1 MYTRHMKNGRK
12 HHEDREQKHEF
23 IIKYKHQTIGEK
35 EEKNLHDN
43 HFALCSFKCLLF
55 DVHSCMH
62 DKMEM

>member
-35 EEKNLHDN
+35 EEK
-43 HFALCSFKCLLF
+43 FARQSFCFMLLQMF
-55 DVHSCMH
+55 TL
-62 DKMEM
+62 